1 MEEHI
6 TYSYACRKCEA
17 ENISSNIITTESP
30 KNLINKGMASNNLL
44 SYVSALKFLYSVPLY
59 RQESYFKMLGAKL
72 SRQTLSNWV
81 IGVAT
86 ELIDVYCLNLI
97 MFKLMKQH

>member
-17 ENISSNIITTESP
+17 DNISSNITTTESP

-44 SYVSALKFLYSVPLY
+44 SHVIALKFLYSVPLY
-59 RQESYFKMLGAKL
+59 RQESYFKMLGANVGLKESL
-72 SRQTLSNWV
+72 IKVTSSN
-81 IGVAT
+81 G
-86 ELIDVYCLNLI
+86 LISLNASSLFI
-97 MFKLMKQH
+97 TNLD